1 MSAKDLPIKFSANQV
16 YQVIKPYQL
25 TEEQQSAV
33 QDASVNSPTLVVAG
47 AGSGKTELM
56 AVRVLWLVANGFARP
71 EQILGLTFTRKAAS
85 ELGKRV
91 YESLLKL
98 RDSEM
103 WPQDLDYDFKAPT
116 ISTYNAYAN
125 NLFRDFALA
134 IGYEPEAAL
143 LTEAAA
149 FQLAR
154 EVVLKQGSQIDE
166 RLQDLDQS
174 LNTIV
179 ENVLALAQSMNDNLV
194 SAAMIDAVLQEVTLS
209 VSDLPKKPGSADK
222 SQFAYMA
229 KDLQPLSITPI
240 LARLADAYRAE
251 KLKQG
256 FVDYS
261 DQVALAERAVREVP
275 EIRQRERELHTQV
288 LLDEYQD
295 TSYLQ
300 TRLLQN
306 LFADSS
312 VFAVGDPNQS
322 IYGWR
327 GASASNLKTFYQDF
341 GAPQSSTS
349 FPLSTSWR
357 NPQQVLKLANHLI
370 DSLKV
375 VELQPSPGADVG
387 TVQIEFAEDLDL
399 EAVHVANWFKL
410 QMQGDQTGALLMRKR
425 SQMQT
430 FVSALEDAGL
440 DVEVVGLGGLLEMP
454 EIVDLVCALKVL
466 HNPGSGTELIRLL
479 AGPRWRIGAKDL
491 ERLHRYAG
499 RKARME
505 EELRERIQEGLAPED
520 SLSIVDALDL
530 ILEERDAEKI
540 GFSEVGLS
548 RLKDAAALF
557 RNMRQQTGMGLV
569 EFIRSVEQELWLDVE
584 VRANPRRKNPMAH
597 LNAFAAIVAGYASN
611 SSQPYLGGF
620 LNWLDFADERERF
633 EVPTSNP
640 ERGVVQVLT
649 VHAAKGLEW
658 DHVAVSNLVDGDFP
672 STGRGSSG
680 WLSVGQLPFPLR
692 GDSSSLPVWNFN
704 DHKSQPEVKKSIE
717 DFKEAM
723 RAHLLNEEL
732 RLMYVAVTRPKKSLL
747 LTGSYWKPGNKNPRK
762 PSGFLASAAEFFE
775 FEIPTQS
782 SETNPIEE
790 IASVEVWPLDPL
802 GERQRTQ
809 LEAAATKTNHAQQN
823 LSEQI
828 LGILET
834 DQIHSDLDLLLAEK
848 EQALLR
854 LDEAVLP
861 VRIPASSFKE
871 YVSDF
876 ASATARLKRPMPQP
890 PYKQTRTGTLF
901 HSWVESQFGAGS
913 HAGQLLENKG
923 SADSGI
929 FEDQEASKE
938 ADASVTGIEA
948 LKQNFEAS
956 RFASLTPIDVERE
969 IQLTIAGNT
978 FICKLDA
985 VYETETGV
993 EIVDWKTGKAPKNK
1007 ADQDLKTLQLALY
1020 RMAYSR
1026 FTGIPEEKIDVCF
1039 YFVSENKEL
1048 RPTQVPSENELM
1060 ELWLK
1065 TIER

>member
-1 MSAKDLPIKFSANQV
+1 MSAKKTEFRFSANQV
-16 YQVIKPYQL
+16 YQVMKPFQL
-25 TEEQQSAV
+25 TSEQEAAV
-33 QDASVNSPTLVVAG
+33 QDASVHSPTLVVAG

-71 EQILGLTFTRKAAS
+71 EQVLGLTFTRKAAS

-103 WPQDLDYDFKAPT
+103 WPQDLEYDFKPPT

-154 EVVLKQGSQIDE
+154 EVVLKQGSGVDE
-166 RLQDLDQS
+166 RLQDLDQG

-179 ENVLALAQSMNDNLV
+179 EHVLALAQSMNDNLV
-194 SAAMIDAVLQEVTLS
+194 TSNQVDDVIAEVTHA
-209 VSDLPKKPGSADK
+209 VSDLPKKAGSADMT
-222 SQFAYMA
+222 QFAYMA

-275 EIRQRERELHTQV
+275 AIRERERELHTQV

-306 LFADSS
+306 LFAESS

-341 GAPQSSTS
+341 AAPEKSES

-357 NPQQVLKLANHLI
+357 NPQRVLNLANHLI

-375 VELQPSPGADVG
+375 VELEASPGAQAG
-387 TVQIEFAEDLDL
+387 TVQIEFAEDLNV
-399 EAVHVANWFKL
+399 EAMAVANWFKQ
-410 QMQGDQTGALLMRKR
+410 QMKGDHTGALLMRKR

-430 FVSALEDAGL
+430 FITALEDAGL
-440 DVEVVGLGGLLEMP
+440 EVEVVGLGGLLEMP
-454 EIVDLVCALKVL
+454 EIVDLVCALRVL
-466 HNPGSGTELIRLL
+466 HNPASGTQLIRLL

-499 RKARME
+499 RKARVE
-505 EELRERIQEGLAPED
+505 EELREKIQEGLAPED

-530 ILEERDAEKI
+530 ILDEREPEKI
-540 GFSEVGLS
+540 GFSEAGLP
-548 RLKDAAALF
+548 RLKDAAQLF
-557 RNMRQQTGMGLV
+557 RAMRQQTGMGLV
-569 EFIRSVEQELWLDVE
+569 EFVRSVEQELWLDVE

-597 LNAFAAIVAGYASN
+597 LNAFAAIVSGYSGSN
-611 SSQPYLGGF
+611 SQPHLGGF
-620 LNWLDFADERERF
+620 LNWLEFADERERF
-633 EVPTSNP
+633 EVPSTNP

-658 DHVAVSNLVDGDFP
+658 DHVAVANLVDGDFP

-680 WLSVGQLPFPLR
+680 WLSTGQLPFPLR
-692 GDSSSLPVWNFN
+692 GDSDSLPIWNYKN
-704 DHKSQPEVKKSIE
+704 HKAQPDVKKSID
-717 DFKEAM
+717 DFKDEM

-732 RLMYVAVTRPKKSLL
+732 RLMYVAVTRPKASLL

-762 PSGFLASAAEFFE
+762 PSGFLISAAEKFGLDLPE
-775 FEIPTQS
+775 QGS
-782 SETNPIEE
+782 VTNPIEDVPL
-790 IASVEVWPLDPL
+790 VEVWPLDPL
-802 GERQRTQ
+802 GERQRAD
-809 LEAAATKTNHAQQN
+809 LETAARATLDAQQN
-823 LSEQI
+823 LNDKI
-828 LGILET
+828 LGILES

-848 EQALLR
+848 DRALLQ
-854 LDEAVLP
+854 LDQASLP
-861 VRIPASSFKE
+861 VRIPASSFKD

-876 ASATARLKRPMPQP
+876 ASVTARLKRPMPQP

-901 HSWVESQFGAGS
+901 HSWVESQFGAGALS
-913 HAGQLLENKG
+913 GQLLDQKQ
-923 SADSGI
+923 SADSVA
-929 FEDQEASKE
+929 FQEATPDE
-938 ADASVTGIEA
+938 IET
-948 LKQNFEAS
+948 LKQNFLSS
-956 RFASLTPIDVERE
+956 RFAKLTPIEIERE
-969 IQLTIAGNT
+969 IQLTVAGNT

-985 VYETETGV
+985 VFETKDGV
-993 EIVDWKTGKAPKNK
+993 EIVDWKTGKAPKDR
-1007 ADQDLKTLQLALY
+1007 ADQELKTLQLALY
-1020 RMAYSR
+1020 RLAYSR
-1026 FTGIPEEKIDVCF
+1026 FTGIPQERIDVCF
-1039 YFVSENKEL
+1039 YFVSENREV
-1048 RPTQVPSENELM
+1048 RPEYVPNENELM
-1060 ELWLK
+1060 ELWSK
-1065 TIER
+1065 TTSL

>member
-1 MSAKDLPIKFSANQV
+1 MSANGATHKFSANQV
-16 YQVIKPYQL
+16 YQVMKAHKL
-25 TEEQQSAV
+25 TTEQEAAV

-103 WPQDLDYDFKAPT
+103 WPQDLDYDFKPPT

-154 EVVLKQGSQIDE
+154 EVVLKQGSSVDE
-166 RLQDLDQS
+166 RLQDLDQG
-174 LNTIV
+174 LNAIV

-194 SAAMIDAVLQEVTLS
+194 EANMIEDLIADVTLE
-209 VSDLPKKPGSADK
+209 VSELPKKAGSTDK
-222 SQFAYMA
+222 AQFAYMA
-229 KDLQPLSITPI
+229 KELQPLSITPI

-275 EIRQRERELHTQV
+275 AIRERERELHTQV

-306 LFADSS
+306 LFAASS
-312 VFAVGDPNQS
+312 VFAVGDQNQS

-327 GASASNLKTFYQDF
+327 GASASNLKTFYNDF
-341 GAPQSSTS
+341 AAPETSSS

-357 NPQQVLKLANHLI
+357 NPQRVLNLANHLI

-375 VELQPSPGADVG
+375 VELEASPNAQAG
-387 TVQIEFAEDLDL
+387 TVQIDFAEDLNL
-399 EAVHVANWFKL
+399 EAAGVANWFKQ
-410 QMQGDQTGALLMRKR
+410 QMKGDDTGALLMRKR

-430 FVSALEDAGL
+430 FVTALEEAGL
-440 DVEVVGLGGLLEMP
+440 EVEVVGLGGLLEMP
-454 EIVDLVCALKVL
+454 EIVDLVCALRVL
-466 HNPGSGTELIRLL
+466 HNPASGTQLIRLL

-499 RKARME
+499 RKARVE
-505 EELRERIQEGLAPED
+505 EELREKIQEGLAPED

-530 ILEERDAEKI
+530 ILDEREPEKI
-540 GFSEVGLS
+540 GFSELGLA
-548 RLKDAAALF
+548 RLRDAAQLF
-557 RNMRQQTGMGLV
+557 RAMRQQTGMGLV
-569 EFIRSVEQELWLDVE
+569 EFVRSVEQELWLDVE

-597 LNAFAAIVAGYASN
+597 LNAFAAIVSGYAGSN
-611 SSQPYLGGF
+611 SQPYLGGF
-620 LNWLDFADERERF
+620 LNWLEFADERERF
-633 EVPTSNP
+633 EVPSTNP

-658 DHVAVSNLVDGDFP
+658 DHVAVANLVDGDFP

-680 WLSVGQLPFPLR
+680 WLATGQLPFPLR
-692 GDSSSLPVWNFN
+692 GDAESLPVWNYKN
-704 DHKSQPEVKKSIE
+704 HKAQPEVKKSID
-717 DFKEAM
+717 DFKDEM

-732 RLMYVAVTRPKKSLL
+732 RLMYVAVTRPKNSLL
-747 LTGSYWKPGNKNPRK
+747 LTGSYWKPANKNPRK
-762 PSGFLASAAEFFE
+762 PSSFLIAAADKFDISLPE
-775 FEIPTQS
+775 QGS
-782 SETNPIEE
+782 VTNPIEAVE
-790 IASVEVWPLDPL
+790 LTEVWPIDPL
-802 GERQRTQ
+802 GEKHRKL
-809 LEAAATKTNHAQQN
+809 LEKSALATLDAQQN
-823 LSEQI
+823 LTEKIQ
-828 LGILET
+828 GILDS
-834 DQIHSDLDLLLAEK
+834 DQIHSDIELLLAEK
-848 EQALLR
+848 EMALLQ
-854 LDEAVLP
+854 LDQAILP
-861 VRIPASSFKE
+861 VRIPASSFKD

-876 ASATARLKRPMPQP
+876 SDVTSRLKRPMPQP

-901 HSWVESQFGAGS
+901 HSWVESQFGAG
-913 HAGQLLENKG
+913 ARGGQLM
-923 SADSGI
+923 
-929 FEDQEASKE
+929 DQKQS
-938 ADASVTGIEA
+938 ADASAFEDVNSSEDGIET
-948 LKQNFEAS
+948 LKQNFLSS
-956 RFASLTPIDVERE
+956 RFAKLTPIEIERE
-969 IQLTIAGNT
+969 IQLTVAGNT

-985 VYETETGV
+985 VFETENGV
-993 EIVDWKTGKAPKNK
+993 EIVDWKTGKAPKDA
-1007 ADQDLKTLQLALY
+1007 ADQELKTLQLALY
-1020 RMAYSR
+1020 RLAYSR
-1026 FTGIPEEKIDVCF
+1026 FTGIPQENIEVCF
-1039 YFVSENKEL
+1039 YFVSENKEV
-1048 RPTQVPSENELM
+1048 RPQHVPSENELLD
-1060 ELWLK
+1060 LWSKIAAL
-1065 TIER
+1065 

>member
-1 MSAKDLPIKFSANQV
+1 MSANTSSYRFSANQV
-16 YQVIKPYQL
+16 YQVMKSHKL
-25 TEEQQSAV
+25 TPEQEAAV

-103 WPQDLDYDFKAPT
+103 WPQDLDYDFKPPT

-154 EVVLKQGSQIDE
+154 EVVLKQGSSVDE
-166 RLQDLDQS
+166 RLQDLDQG
-174 LNTIV
+174 LNAIV

-194 SAAMIDAVLQEVTLS
+194 EANMIEDLIADVTLA
-209 VSDLPKKPGSADK
+209 VAELPKKAGSTDK
-222 SQFAYMA
+222 AQFAYMA
-229 KDLQPLSITPI
+229 KELQPLSITPI
-240 LARLADAYRAE
+240 FARLADAYRSE

-275 EIRQRERELHTQV
+275 AIRERERELHTQV

-306 LFADSS
+306 LFAASS

-327 GASASNLKTFYQDF
+327 GASASNLKTFYNDF
-341 GAPQSSTS
+341 AAPETSAS

-357 NPQQVLKLANHLI
+357 NPQRVLNLANHLI

-375 VELQPSPGADVG
+375 VELEASPNAQAG
-387 TVQIEFAEDLDL
+387 TVQIDFAEDLNL
-399 EAVHVANWFKL
+399 EAAGVADWFKQ
-410 QMQGDQTGALLMRKR
+410 QMKGDDTGALLMRKR
-425 SQMQT
+425 SQMPT
-430 FVSALEDAGL
+430 FVTALEEAGL
-440 DVEVVGLGGLLEMP
+440 EVEVVGLGGLLEMP
-454 EIVDLVCALKVL
+454 EIVDLVCALRVL
-466 HNPGSGTELIRLL
+466 HNPASGTQLIRLL

-499 RKARME
+499 RKARVE
-505 EELRERIQEGLAPED
+505 EELREKIQEGLAPED

-530 ILEERDAEKI
+530 ILDEREPEKI
-540 GFSEVGLS
+540 GFSELGIA
-548 RLKDAAALF
+548 RLRDAAQLF
-557 RNMRQQTGMGLV
+557 RAMRQQTGMGLV
-569 EFIRSVEQELWLDVE
+569 EFVRSVEQELWLDVE

-597 LNAFAAIVAGYASN
+597 LNAFAAIVSGYAGSN
-611 SSQPYLGGF
+611 SQPYLGGF
-620 LNWLDFADERERF
+620 LNWLEFADERERF
-633 EVPTSNP
+633 EVPSTNP

-658 DHVAVSNLVDGDFP
+658 DHVAVANLVDGDFP

-680 WLSVGQLPFPLR
+680 WLATGQLPFPLR
-692 GDSSSLPVWNFN
+692 GDAESLPVWNYKN
-704 DHKSQPEVKKSIE
+704 HKAQPEVKKSID
-717 DFKEAM
+717 DFKDEM

-732 RLMYVAVTRPKKSLL
+732 RLMYVAVTRPKNSLL
-747 LTGSYWKPGNKNPRK
+747 LTGSYWKPANKNPRK
-762 PSGFLASAAEFFE
+762 PSSFLIAAADKFD
-775 FEIPTQS
+775 IPIPEQGS
-782 SETNPIEE
+782 VTNPIEAVE
-790 IASVEVWPLDPL
+790 LTEVWPIDPL
-802 GERQRTQ
+802 GEKHRKL
-809 LEAAATKTNHAQQN
+809 LEKSALATLDAQQN
-823 LSEQI
+823 LTEKIQ
-828 LGILET
+828 GILDS
-834 DQIHSDLDLLLAEK
+834 DQIHSDIELLLAEK
-848 EQALLR
+848 EMALLQ
-854 LDEAVLP
+854 LDQAVLP
-861 VRIPASSFKE
+861 VRIPASSFKD

-876 ASATARLKRPMPQP
+876 SEVTSRLKRPMPQP

-901 HSWVESQFGAGS
+901 HSWVESQFGAG
-913 HAGQLLENKG
+913 ARGGQLMDQKQ
-923 SADSGI
+923 SADESA
-929 FEDQEASKE
+929 FEDVNSSG
-938 ADASVTGIEA
+938 DGIET
-948 LKQNFEAS
+948 LKQNFLSS
-956 RFASLTPIDVERE
+956 RFAKLTPIEIERE
-969 IQLTIAGNT
+969 IQLTVAGNT

-985 VYETETGV
+985 VFETENGV
-993 EIVDWKTGKAPKNK
+993 EIVDWKTGKAPKDA
-1007 ADQDLKTLQLALY
+1007 ADQELKTLQLALY
-1020 RMAYSR
+1020 RLAYSR
-1026 FTGIPEEKIDVCF
+1026 FTGIPQENIEVCF
-1039 YFVSENKEL
+1039 YFVSENKEV
-1048 RPTQVPSENELM
+1048 RPQHVPSENELLD
-1060 ELWLK
+1060 LWSKIAAL
-1065 TIER
+1065 

>member
-1 MSAKDLPIKFSANQV
+1 MSANGSTYKFSANQV
-16 YQVIKPYQL
+16 YQVMKPFKL
-25 TEEQQSAV
+25 TEEQQAAV

-98 RDSEM
+98 RESEM
-103 WPQDLDYDFKAPT
+103 WPQDLDYDFKPPT

-154 EVVLKQGSQIDE
+154 EVVLKQGSSVDE
-166 RLQDLDQS
+166 RLQDLDQG
-174 LNTIV
+174 LNAIV

-194 SAAMIDAVLQEVTLS
+194 EANMIEDLIFDVTLA
-209 VSDLPKKPGSADK
+209 VSDLPKKAGSTDK
-222 SQFAYMA
+222 AQFAYMS
-229 KDLQPLSITPI
+229 KELQPLSITPI

-275 EIRQRERELHTQV
+275 AIRERERELHTQV

-306 LFADSS
+306 LFAASS

-327 GASASNLKTFYQDF
+327 GASASNLKTFYNDF
-341 GAPQSSTS
+341 AAPETSAS

-357 NPQQVLKLANHLI
+357 NPQRVLNLANHLI

-375 VELQPSPGADVG
+375 VELEASPKAQAG
-387 TVQIEFAEDLDL
+387 TVQIEFAEDLNL
-399 EAVHVANWFKL
+399 EAAGVADWFKQ
-410 QMQGDQTGALLMRKR
+410 QMKGDDTGALLMRKR

-430 FVSALEDAGL
+430 FVTALEEAGL
-440 DVEVVGLGGLLEMP
+440 EVEVVGLGGLLEMP
-454 EIVDLVCALKVL
+454 EIVDLVCALRVL
-466 HNPGSGTELIRLL
+466 HNPASGTQLIRLL

-499 RKARME
+499 RKARVE
-505 EELRERIQEGLAPED
+505 EELREKIQEGLAPED
-520 SLSIVDALDL
+520 SLSTVDALDL
-530 ILEERDAEKI
+530 ILDEREPEKI
-540 GFSEVGLS
+540 GFSELGLA
-548 RLKDAAALF
+548 RLRDAAQLF
-557 RNMRQQTGMGLV
+557 RAMRQQTGMGLV
-569 EFIRSVEQELWLDVE
+569 EFVRSVEQELWLDVE

-597 LNAFAAIVAGYASN
+597 LNAFAAIVSGYAGSN
-611 SSQPYLGGF
+611 SQPYLGGF
-620 LNWLDFADERERF
+620 LNWLEFADERERF
-633 EVPTSNP
+633 EVPSTNP

-658 DHVAVSNLVDGDFP
+658 DHVAVANLVDGDFP

-680 WLSVGQLPFPLR
+680 WLATGQLPFPLR
-692 GDSSSLPVWNFN
+692 GDAESLPVWNYKN
-704 DHKSQPEVKKSIE
+704 HKAQPDVKKSID
-717 DFKEAM
+717 DFKDEM

-732 RLMYVAVTRPKKSLL
+732 RLMYVAVTRPKNSLL
-747 LTGSYWKPGNKNPRK
+747 LTGSYWKPANKNPRK
-762 PSGFLASAAEFFE
+762 PSSFLIAAADK
-775 FEIPTQS
+775 FEIQLPEQG
-782 SETNPIEE
+782 SETNPIEAIE
-790 IASVEVWPLDPL
+790 LTEVWPIDPL
-802 GERQRTQ
+802 GEKHRKL
-809 LEAAATKTNHAQQN
+809 LEKSALATLDAQQN
-823 LSEQI
+823 LTEKIQ
-828 LGILET
+828 GILDS
-834 DQIHSDLDLLLAEK
+834 DQIHSDIELLLAEK
-848 EQALLR
+848 EKALLQ
-854 LDEAVLP
+854 LDQAVLP
-861 VRIPASSFKE
+861 VRIPASSFKD

-876 ASATARLKRPMPQP
+876 SEVTSRLKRPMPQP

-901 HSWVESQFGAGS
+901 HSWVEGQFGAG
-913 HAGQLLENKG
+913 AWGGQLM
-923 SADSGI
+923 
-929 FEDQEASKE
+929 DQKQS
-938 ADASVTGIEA
+938 ADASAFEDVNSSDDGIET
-948 LKQNFEAS
+948 LKQNFLSS
-956 RFASLTPIDVERE
+956 RFAKLTPIEIERE
-969 IQLTIAGNT
+969 IQLTVAGNT

-985 VYETETGV
+985 VFETENGV
-993 EIVDWKTGKAPKNK
+993 EIVDWKTGKAPKDA
-1007 ADQDLKTLQLALY
+1007 ADQELKTLQLALY
-1020 RMAYSR
+1020 RLAYSR
-1026 FTGIPEEKIDVCF
+1026 FTGIPQENIEVCF
-1039 YFVSENKEL
+1039 YFVSENKEV
-1048 RPTQVPSENELM
+1048 RPQHVPSENELLD
-1060 ELWLK
+1060 LWSKIAAL
-1065 TIER
+1065 